1 MSFDFYVKKIC
12 PEMTPEH
19 YIDKNAVNMKYIV
32 KNNSVAIH
40 LAMYCS

>member
-19 YIDKNAVNMKYIV
+19 YIEKK
-32 KNNSVAIH
+32 
-40 LAMYCS
+40 CR